1 MQSFSKVEPGL
12 TYPFSSVAHKRTLI
26 LGDLSSGKTVLTA
39 RMLVDALKSED
50 LCEITII
57 DLAPEKVLYNRK
69 ALGGRIADELRL
81 PLRLRV
87 LQPRKINTPRFSAKN
102 SSDLLRQVE
111 ENHAMIEEIIDL
123 YLGKPTPI
131 LFVNDVSLYLQSGKF
146 EKIFKLIEEAD
157 TFIANAYYGMS
168 LKDDLGTG
176 ISALERQLVEGVARQ
191 VDLVIHL

>member
-1 MQSFSKVEPGL
+1 M
-12 TYPFSSVAHKRTLI
+12 
-26 LGDLSSGKTVLTA
+26 TA
-39 RMLVDALKSED
+39 RILVDALRSQN
-50 LCEITII
+50 LYEITII
-57 DLAPEKVLYNRK
+57 DLAPEKILYDRK

-81 PLRLRV
+81 PLQLRL

-102 SSDLLRQVE
+102 GGDLLRQVE
-111 ENHAMIEEIIDL
+111 ENRAMIEEIIDL

-131 LFVNDVSLYLQSGKF
+131 LFVNDISLYLQSGKF

-157 TFIANAYYGMS
+157 TFIANAYYGIS

-191 VDLVIHL
+191 VDLLIYL